1 MKIDP
6 HRPRSAHTIPP
17 LRLDLGTDCA
27 RTRWRHHAP
36 PRLSHA
42 QGPCA
47 CDYAI
52 GFFRRPPCRPQSVPR
67 VLSIN
72 ACERLIFTGADPPP
86 SYILIPYSVKRNS
99 KIMNS
104 FPKWLRKPRVVWL
117 VHGTARRWR
126 PSISCTNEFWGES
139 IKLPLFAHVPAD
151 VCCCFWCC
159 CHHFAACRPK
169 CSSAS

>member
-67 VLSIN
+67 VLSNN
-72 ACERLIFTGADPPP
+72 ACERPIFTGAEPPP
-86 SYILIPYSVKRNS
+86 NSATPTRGGTLVVNVSDYCILIRAYARFGLVAGIHISHTTIAPNRTGYIPHTPNRVGPDMDYVWSGDRRHT
-99 KIMNS
+99 
-104 FPKWLRKPRVVWL
+104 PKKP
-117 VHGTARRWR
+117 AR
-126 PSISCTNEFWGES
+126 SYNC
-139 IKLPLFAHVPAD
+139 
-151 VCCCFWCC
+151 
-159 CHHFAACRPK
+159 
-169 CSSAS
+169 